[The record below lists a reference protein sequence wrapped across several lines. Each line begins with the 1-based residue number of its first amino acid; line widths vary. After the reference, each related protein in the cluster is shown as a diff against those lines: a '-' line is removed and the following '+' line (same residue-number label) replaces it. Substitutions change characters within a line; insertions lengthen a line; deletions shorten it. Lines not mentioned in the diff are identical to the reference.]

1 MQFQWALHNYYSI
14 VMRTITLH
22 AYNTCRCTRKLY
34 KSNNITKL
42 LTELSWAIEVMDKNN
57 ECNYYLYYYYNIKVN
72 KVLAL

>member
-1 MQFQWALHNYYSI
+1 MHTIHAGALENYTKVTNY
-14 VMRTITLH
+14 
-22 AYNTCRCTRKLY
+22 
-34 KSNNITKL
+34 ITKL